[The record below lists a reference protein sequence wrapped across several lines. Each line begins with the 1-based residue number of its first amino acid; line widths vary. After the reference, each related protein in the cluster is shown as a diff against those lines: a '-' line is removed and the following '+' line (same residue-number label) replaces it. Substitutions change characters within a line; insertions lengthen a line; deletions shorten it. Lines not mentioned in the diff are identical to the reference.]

1 MIRHRILAVDTTS
14 RWGSLALLAGG
25 VVVAERAIESED
37 GFGHLLF
44 PAIEELIAEQGWNVG
59 EIDCFAAAAGP
70 GSFTGIRVGLSAAKG
85 LGAALSKP
93 VAAISTLAAI
103 AWHGSAPL
111 RAVVLDAR
119 RGEIYGAVYSA
130 SLETVSPEV
139 VTDPEE
145 WLAKLP
151 EGELELLSPD
161 FSALAEILRQ
171 TRFSQ
176 IPQRTVP
183 RALAGAVGALAAH
196 GLHIGRLHSPAA
208 AEANYV
214 RLSDAELFWR
224 EW

>member
-1 MIRHRILAVDTTS
+1 MILHRILAVDTTS